1 MLVLIQFTTNGSS
14 TVLGNFGPGDRVRV
28 KPDMARHL
36 VDEAR
41 CAKYVEQASARA
53 PGAAPPAPLPAAAES
68 LPPTPAPRRGRRSS
82 SPT

>member
-36 VDEAR
+36 VEEAR
-41 CAKYVEQASARA
+41 CARYVEQASA
-53 PGAAPPAPLPAAAES
+53 PVPVSPVPEQPPAA
-68 LPPTPAPRRGRRSS
+68 PAPRRGRRSS

>member
-1 MLVLIQFTTNGSS
+1 MLVLIQFITNGSS

-41 CAKYVEQASARA
+41 CARYVEQASA
-53 PGAAPPAPLPAAAES
+53 PVPVAPPAPSPVPEQPPAA
-68 LPPTPAPRRGRRSS
+68 PAPRRARRSS